1 MYTGWPSS
9 IPNLFARDTLHPL
22 PDNPERVQ
30 ALSDVPSWDLPFPYH
45 IHQPSELLAQP
56 SSLHLPL
63 SSWSLLDCS
72 VNVTINSS
80 GLVRRNLPV
89 TYPFLSLIV
98 IDCDFLLST
107 WESSIQSVGAG
118 IPGGY
123 HAVGV
128 GRWICEYCL
137 GFSFLFLAMAIAP
150 HAHSTHILYHWVTH
164 PSLPWFSKF
173 CVKCGI
179 FVTKRKMPLE
189 YLTVS

>member
-45 IHQPSELLAQP
+45 MHQPSELLAQP

-63 SSWSLLDCS
+63 SPWSLLDCS

-98 IDCDFLLST
+98 TDCDLLLST

-123 HAVGV
+123 LAVGV
-128 GRWICEYCL
+128 GRWVCEYCL
-137 GFSFLFLAMAIAP
+137 GFSFLFFFSDGNCTSCTQHTYI
-150 HAHSTHILYHWVTH
+150 V
-164 PSLPWFSKF
+164 SLSHTSIPALIFQVLHQVWHF
-173 CVKCGI
+173 CN
-179 FVTKRKMPLE
+179 
-189 YLTVS
+189 